1 MLKVTGLD
9 QFKSATSAWLG
20 EVRKAT
26 SEAAVGLA
34 KRTFEK
40 ILYTSPQW
48 SGDFVNSWNVSY
60 GTPQYY
66 FEGGAFPGHQY
77 PGGDPFQRGASEPIR
92 AALQRAQWKSV
103 TLGTSIYITNA
114 AHHGEDSYGWRIE
127 DGSIKL
133 RPVNAGAT
141 HVIARSV
148 AFMLS
153 RYKVITPSKLST
165 LRRY

>member
-48 SGDFVNSWNVSY
+48 SGDFVSSWKVSY
-60 GTPQYY
+60 GTPDYS
-66 FEGGAFPGHQY
+66 FKEGVINLEGVHHI
-77 PGGDPFQRGASEPIR
+77 FQRGDMPAISY
-92 AALQRAQWKSV
+92 ALHHAKWTPKP
-103 TLGTSIYITNA
+103 LGTTIYITNA
-114 AHHGEDSYGWRIE
+114 ARHGDDNYGWKIE
-127 DGSIKL
+127 SGTIKL

-141 HVIARSV
+141 RVMNRAAEFIQH
-148 AFMLS
+148 
-153 RYKVITPSKLST
+153 RYAKIDAGKLTT
-165 LRRY
+165 LRKF